1 MTQRIER
8 ILTKLA
14 QQRAPEL
21 LALFHDGSPQ
31 SLKQLARKLA
41 GYELLIVMANVPNHL
56 QPEYQRHLQNWANAI
71 SRFHDL
77 LAQTLFPSYA
87 HLKAMMADD
96 QQPPVLV
103 FEARIA
109 PMVEVM
115 AGYLIPYVASR
126 QSYTTIPED
135 ELRTLVETMLRKLHA
150 HDQPLPIYDILIR
163 DAMEQTRRLIR
174 LPLQYI
180 ALTDFDEPLFVELSK
195 PATLPKAPSAM
206 PTPPEPVVQQAAQ
219 HPVPQAVQS
228 TPQPVAQPAAQPTPE
243 AAPEFKLEYL
253 EDEDKSQTPTDQ
265 MFVHPIFLN
274 NSDRTDHHPPV
285 PPPPKRPKKP
295 SA

>member
-21 LALFHDGSPQ
+21 LTLFHDGSPQ

-87 HLKAMMADD
+87 HLRAMMADD

-109 PMVEVM
+109 PMVEIM
-115 AGYLIPYVASR
+115 AGYLIPYIASR

-135 ELRTLVETMLRKLHA
+135 ELRKLVETMLRKLHA

-195 PATLPKAPSAM
+195 PATLPKATAAVPA
-206 PTPPEPVVQQAAQ
+206 TPVQ
-219 HPVPQAVQS
+219 
-228 TPQPVAQPAAQPTPE
+228 QPVAQPAVEPTAQQTVQPAAQPTAE
-243 AAPEFKLEYL
+243 TEPEFRLEYL
-253 EDEDKSQTPTDQ
+253 QDEDKSQTPTDQ
-265 MFVHPIFLN
+265 MFVHPIFLS
-274 NSDRTDHHPPV
+274 NSDRTDHHPAV

-295 SA
+295 

>member
-21 LALFHDGSPQ
+21 LSLQQDNSPQ
-31 SLKQLARKLA
+31 SLKQLTRRLA
-41 GYELLIVMANVPNHL
+41 GYELLIVMANIPNHL
-56 QPEYQRHLQNWANAI
+56 QPEYKRHVQNWANAV

-87 HLKAMMADD
+87 QLRAMMADD

-103 FEARIA
+103 FEARIS
-109 PMVEVM
+109 PMVEIM
-115 AGYLIPYVASR
+115 AGYLIPYIASR
-126 QSYTTIPED
+126 QSYTNVPED

-163 DAMEQTRRLIR
+163 DAMEQTRRLMR
-174 LPLQYI
+174 LPLQHI
-180 ALTDFDEPLFVELSK
+180 ALTDFDEPLFDELSK
-195 PATLPKAPSAM
+195 PPTLPKAPTGAAAPSAQQTTA
-206 PTPPEPVVQQAAQ
+206 PFASSQAANN
-219 HPVPQAVQS
+219 ANAI
-228 TPQPVAQPAAQPTPE
+228 VADALEQ
-243 AAPEFKLEYL
+243 EFKLEEL
-253 EDEDKSQTPTDQ
+253 QDEDKSQTPTDQ
-265 MFVHPIFLN
+265 MFVHPIYLS

-295 SA
+295 

>member
-21 LALFHDGSPQ
+21 LALHHDRSPEA
-31 SLKQLARKLA
+31 LKQLARKLA

-56 QPEYQRHLQNWANAI
+56 QPEYKRHVQNWANAL

-87 HLKAMMADD
+87 QLRAMMADD
-96 QQPPVLV
+96 QQPPVIV
-103 FEARIA
+103 FEARIS
-109 PMVEVM
+109 PMVEIM
-115 AGYLIPYVASR
+115 AGYLIPYIATR
-126 QSYTTIPED
+126 QSYTTVPED
-135 ELRTLVETMLRKLHA
+135 ELRILVETMLHKLHA

-180 ALTDFDEPLFVELSK
+180 SLTDFDEPLFAELPK
-195 PATLPKAPSAM
+195 PPTLPKAPAAVSAV
-206 PTPPEPVVQQAAQ
+206 PTTAPEAVPDSTVVAAPPE
-219 HPVPQAVQS
+219 
-228 TPQPVAQPAAQPTPE
+228 
-243 AAPEFKLEYL
+243 PEFKLEHL
-253 EDEDKSQTPTDQ
+253 EDEDRTHTPTDQ

-285 PPPPKRPKKP
+285 PPPPKRKKP
-295 SA
+295 